1 MRLCSM
7 TNLNII
13 EGDSFD
19 PVFNYFGYAEFARK
33 ALRLCKNKQE
43 FGLLGTIKLVDA
55 EPSKRLF
62 IENEAGRRF
71 TIRYFIEHAYSV
83 SWAAS
88 FTLYT
93 HCPDTGECVMVSDGY
108 ARAKYCKEYLED

>member
-1 MRLCSM
+1 MKNI
-7 TNLNII
+7 TII

-19 PVFNYFGYAEFARK
+19 KALNCFGYAEFARK
-33 ALRLCKNKQE
+33 ALRQCKNKRE

-71 TIRYFIEHAYSV
+71 TIRYMIEHVCSS

-88 FTLYT
+88 YSFYT
-93 HCPDTGECVMVSDGY
+93 HCPDSGKCVMVSDGY
-108 ARAKYCKEYLED
+108 ARAKYCKEYLKD